1 VKTYIE
7 QASDIV
13 TAMINKGYLR
23 VAINKGDDW
32 KKYNHESIH
41 TVGWAIEEMVR
52 ELKEIPEKVKRP
64 RPKPAP
70 RPNAKIILPGQAG
83 R

>member
-1 VKTYIE
+1 
-7 QASDIV
+7 
-13 TAMINKGYLR
+13 MINKGYLR
-23 VAINKGDDW
+23 VAINRGDDW

-64 RPKPAP
+64 RLKKPEK
-70 RPNAKIILPGQAG
+70 PNARIILTN